1 MSDQRQRQLPRWALA
16 TLAGAACAGL
26 LFALF
31 RLGFGFDAG
40 VSALLGGALGLC
52 VGLVAGRQLSAAGVV
67 LGALEITVSAAVTVL
82 SIIAAILSAFA

>member
-1 MSDQRQRQLPRWALA
+1 MTDPRQPHIPRWALA

-26 LFALF
+26 LFTLF
-31 RLGFGFDAG
+31 RLGLGFDAG
-40 VSALLGGALGLC
+40 VSAFLGGALGLC

-67 LGALEITVSAAVTVL
+67 LGALEITMSAVVTVL